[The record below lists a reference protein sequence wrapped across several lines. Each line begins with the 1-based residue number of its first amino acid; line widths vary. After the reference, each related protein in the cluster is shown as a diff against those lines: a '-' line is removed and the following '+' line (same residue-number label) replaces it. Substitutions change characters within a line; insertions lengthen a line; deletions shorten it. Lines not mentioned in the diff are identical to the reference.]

1 MRGGWEARAGLGRG
15 GDVEA
20 VSGRGSDAD
29 GEAMTPESARMAA
42 ASPALERAAAI
53 LFARWKPTL
62 VLLLAAG
69 ARRRGDLDRCLPSEV
84 STKVLTEQ
92 LRGLEA
98 DGIVERV
105 DYRAIRHAGQRHV
118 TYALTPAGQ
127 ELSRVVQ
134 SLAQWGVE
142 QTLYDRGTRAR
153 AVQEQEQEGNAP
165 VPRNRVADADDPRLP
180 TLIPFRPG
188 A

>member
-1 MRGGWEARAGLGRG
+1 MRDGWEARAGLGRG
-15 GDVEA
+15 I
-20 VSGRGSDAD
+20 D
-29 GEAMTPESARMAA
+29 GEAAGGRGFDDAA
-42 ASPALERAAAI
+42 VAAISPALERAAAV
-53 LFARWKPTL
+53 LFARWKSTV
-62 VLLLAAG
+62 VLLLVDG

-98 DGIVERV
+98 DGIVERI

-142 QTLYDRGTRAR
+142 HTLYDRGAGAR
-153 AVQEQEQEGNAP
+153 AVQGSDAP
-165 VPRNRVADADDPRLP
+165 VPRNRVAGADDPRLP

>member
-1 MRGGWEARAGLGRG
+1 MRGGWETRAGLSRG
-15 GDVEA
+15 I
-20 VSGRGSDAD
+20 D
-29 GEAMTPESARMAA
+29 GEAVGDRGFDDVAA
-42 ASPALERAAAI
+42 ATSPGPARIGAVSAALEGAAAV
-53 LFARWKPTL
+53 LFARWKSTV
-62 VLLLAAG
+62 VLLLVDG

-98 DGIVERV
+98 DGIVERT

-134 SLAQWGVE
+134 ALAQWGVE
-142 QTLYDRGTRAR
+142 HTPYDCGTSAR
-153 AVQEQEQEGNAP
+153 AVQGGDTP
-165 VPRNRVADADDPRLP
+165 VPRHRVADADDPRLP

>member
-1 MRGGWEARAGLGRG
+1 MRGEWEARAGLGRG
-15 GDVEA
+15 IDREAAGGREFDDVAAEA
-20 VSGRGSDAD
+20 SNPG
-29 GEAMTPESARMAA
+29 PARVAA
-42 ASPALERAAAI
+42 VSPALERAAAV
-53 LFARWKPTL
+53 LFARWKSTV
-62 VLLLAAG
+62 VLLLADG

-98 DGIVERV
+98 DGIVERI

-134 SLAQWGVE
+134 SLAQWGAE
-142 QTLYDRGTRAR
+142 HTPYDRGTGAR
-153 AVQEQEQEGNAP
+153 AVQGGDAP
-165 VPRNRVADADDPRLP
+165 MPRNRVIDADDPRLP